1 MDPSVPL
8 KAKGSGAE
16 ADQKFA
22 NIAIKGVDH
31 SIPIPSPS
39 FDVAIALKDSPPS
52 RKKNLNY
59 IVSRDRFSE
68 VYRVIRTLMAL
79 DRPLTKTE
87 LLHRSCMNFRTGS
100 SLLVGMKKVGLIEE
114 IKINHRIYIHLT
126 DLGILVARM
135 MVIISPLIVSIFQ
148 P

>member
-31 SIPIPSPS
+31 SIPIPSHS
-39 FDVAIALKDSPPS
+39 FDVAVVLKDPYPS
-52 RKKNLNY
+52 KKMKLNY
-59 IVSRDRFSE
+59 IVSRDKFSE
-68 VYRVIRTLMAL
+68 VYRVIRTLMAS

-100 SLLVGMKKVGLIEE
+100 SLLVGMKKAGLIEE
-114 IKINHRIYIHLT
+114 IKIRHRIYMRLT
-126 DLGILVARM
+126 DLGILFSQM
-135 MVIISPLIVSIFQ
+135 MVIISPFILSIFQ